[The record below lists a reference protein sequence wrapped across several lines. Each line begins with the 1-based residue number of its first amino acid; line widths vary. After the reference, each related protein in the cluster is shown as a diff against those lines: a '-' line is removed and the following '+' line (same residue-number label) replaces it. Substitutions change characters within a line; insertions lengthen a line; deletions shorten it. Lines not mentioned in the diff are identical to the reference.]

1 MPRGSKPGTKRG
13 GRKRGTPNRRTIL
26 ADRIFFAAAARPMAG
41 WQELLSVLMD
51 DQALPADTRL
61 AIAQKSRSAAA
72 RSNRPRGKTTNPK
85 SAARLSRKQAAVEL
99 DALFRLAR
107 NMSLAEEERRKA
119 AMLIARLLLP
129 TTPTGD
135 PSWSRAVADEYGFV
149 ISPKIASE
157 YRDAKLLLQKLE
169 ECNGAI
175 TPGNVQQ
182 ADKARARLAAIRRS
196 LEPPPHAKYG
206 MYRCHRFDQPAGLDQ
221 FQQDQRRLLEL
232 EDKRQ
237 SKIGLTGEEVG
248 EEAHRIARIDT
259 LIYGPEGE
267 ARRRLAKLEEQAKS
281 AARNRRRLQPRAR
294 KDLRLLR
301 VLYGMPPTVAADP
314 EQEPD
319 HPLRD
324 AKPANDGN
332 LYPYNSKLRPPPLW
346 IDEDGVQIANQ
357 PKIFYSHPHYWPYT
371 AQRPPPFATS
381 AVVPEDL
388 IRAAEEAESL
398 RDRSDA
404 PSADNHSL
412 TPAQVAAPS
421 SIGKPLSPTRA

>member
-61 AIAQKSRSAAA
+61 VIAQKSRSAG
-72 RSNRPRGKTTNPK
+72 RSDKPRVKTTNAK
-85 SAARLSRKQAAVEL
+85 SAATSSQKQAAVEL
-99 DALFRLAR
+99 DLLFRLAC
-107 NMSLAEEERRKA
+107 NVSLAEEERRKA
-119 AMLIARLLLP
+119 AARMARVFLP
-129 TTPTGD
+129 ATPTGD

-149 ISPKIASE
+149 ISPKIARE
-157 YRDAKLLLQKLE
+157 YRDTKLLLQKLE
-169 ECNGAI
+169 NHESIG
-175 TPGNVQQ
+175 PGSARQ
-182 ADKARARLAAIRRS
+182 ADKTRARLAAIRRS

-267 ARRRLAKLEEQAKS
+267 ARRRLAKLEEQAKF

-301 VLYGMPPTVAADP
+301 VLYGMPPTFAADP

-371 AQRPPPFATS
+371 AQRPAPFVPPVQVS
-381 AVVPEDL
+381 
-388 IRAAEEAESL
+388 REEAESL
-398 RDRSDA
+398 CDKRDASDPQSACDPSSAVRSDRG
-404 PSADNHSL
+404 
-412 TPAQVAAPS
+412 AQLEVKNPFLRIS
-421 SIGKPLSPTRA
+421 